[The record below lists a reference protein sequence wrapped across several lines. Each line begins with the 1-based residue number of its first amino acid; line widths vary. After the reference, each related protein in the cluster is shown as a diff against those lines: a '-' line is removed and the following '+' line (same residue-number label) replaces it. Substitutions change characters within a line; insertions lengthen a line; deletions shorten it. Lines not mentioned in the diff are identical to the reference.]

1 MLFFLVL
8 SLISL
13 KGTIRIDILFAFSN
27 LLTSES
33 QFFIDRLK
41 DCFRK
46 GIFTFLTSIHMG
58 ITIPEQW
65 VG

>member
-13 KGTIRIDILFAFSN
+13 KGTIRIDFLFAFSN
-27 LLTSES
+27 LLTSEN
-33 QFFIDRLK
+33 QFFIDGLK

-46 GIFTFLTSIHMG
+46 DIFTFLTSIYMG
-58 ITIPEQW
+58 IAIPEQW